1 MMRVSLDTVE
11 EDIDLGNSNVRLA
24 TEDCRS
30 SMLIADSSEYK
41 EGEAAFCRGLTT
53 RNNPYPFLSP
63 EHWRW
68 QEGLLGN
75 CSNRTAVES
84 RTVPFDPSAPLIEFL
99 GAEDEAVVAIVAPE
113 CVKQGAVLIEA
124 S

>member
-1 MMRVSLDTVE
+1 MRISLDTIE
-11 EDIDLGNSNVRLA
+11 EDIELGNSNVRLA

-30 SMLIADSSEYK
+30 SMLIVDSSEYK

-53 RNNPYPFLSP
+53 RNNPYPFPSP

-84 RTVPFDPSAPLIEFL
+84 RTVPFDPSAPLIELL
-99 GAEDEAVVAIVAPE
+99 GDEDEAVVAIVDPE
-113 CVKQGAVLIEA
+113 YVEPGAVLIGA

>member
-1 MMRVSLDTVE
+1 MRISLDTIE
-11 EDIDLGNSNVRLA
+11 EDIEPGNSNVRLA

-63 EHWRW
+63 EHWCW
-68 QEGLLGN
+68 QEGLLEN

-84 RTVPFDPSAPLIEFL
+84 RTVSVDPSAPLIEFL
-99 GAEDEAVVAIVAPE
+99 GDEDEAVVAIVDPE
-113 CVKQGAVLIEA
+113 YVEPGAVLIGA